1 MIGIDTLFDV
11 KIGELIDPNEIL
23 KEIKSFLS
31 SLVSRPSQ
39 QLMKSSIYGT
49 LSEQDI
55 YKLYTCTVCFDLGVS
70 SATTHINLVALEK
83 TTFCDKSFIYLGLMV
98 IFLMVM

>member
-31 SLVSRPSQ
+31 SLVSRPS
-39 QLMKSSIYGT
+39 
-49 LSEQDI
+49 
-55 YKLYTCTVCFDLGVS
+55 
-70 SATTHINLVALEK
+70 
-83 TTFCDKSFIYLGLMV
+83 
-98 IFLMVM
+98 